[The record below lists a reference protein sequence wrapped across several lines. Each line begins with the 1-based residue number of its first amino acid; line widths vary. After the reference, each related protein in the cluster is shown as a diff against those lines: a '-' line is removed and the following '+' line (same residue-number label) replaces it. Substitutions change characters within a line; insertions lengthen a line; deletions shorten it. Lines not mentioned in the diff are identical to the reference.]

1 MNRLLALLLA
11 MLIVPIAGC
20 KSTDY
25 TENYQAATART
36 ATDIS
41 MTVLAEKAKLTQ
53 TDVDKIGEV
62 AKELESF
69 LDTGSAAS
77 LTSGALHDALAA
89 RIPPQYASYFEA
101 ALAYLGA
108 QNVDVNSNVPHKLK
122 RLTKNALHGVVT
134 ACELWEPN
142 PPAP

>member
-1 MNRLLALLLA
+1 MNRLFAMVLALLLCS
-11 MLIVPIAGC
+11 LAGC

-36 ATDIS
+36 ATDIG
-41 MTVLAEKAKLTQ
+41 MTVLAEKTKLTQ

-77 LTSGALHDALAA
+77 LTSGALHDALAS
-89 RIPPQYASYFEA
+89 RIPAQYASYFEA
-101 ALAYLGA
+101 ALVYLGA
-108 QNVDVNSNVPHKLK
+108 QNVDVNSDVPAKLK